1 MIDVVQRTKGL
12 LKELVENGREALGR
26 LARLEERMA
35 RIESE
40 TTFRLDSIQA
50 QVAAAGAVR
59 ASVEHA
65 ARPREAVPFLDAAA
79 GPDVEQRLYALAGL
93 LRVRRA
99 STAGKARVGNAHDG
113 GYVMLDDWQGIA
125 GAISIGIGGDD
136 GWDAEVAG
144 RGIPV
149 AQFDHT
155 IAEPPRRL
163 PLLNW
168 QPLGVAAQDV
178 NTLRSLRSLIALAGL
193 PGAGDLV
200 LKMDAEGTEWEVLA
214 AGEDAAPLGRFRQI
228 VAEFHWFDRVG
239 DDAWYRTARTAL
251 AHILATH
258 ACVHVHANNHGGVA
272 MIRGV
277 AFPRVLELTFARR
290 DSYTFDDETAL
301 FPTALDAPCDP
312 RRPDIYLGAFRF
324 PEPTVSA

>member
-12 LKELVENGREALGR
+12 LRELVENGREALGR

-40 TTFRLDSIQA
+40 TAFRLDAIQA
-50 QVAAAGAVR
+50 QVAAAGTAQ
-59 ASVEHA
+59 ASPA
-65 ARPREAVPFLDAAA
+65 QAGQQREAVPFLDAGAA
-79 GPDVEQRLYALAGL
+79 PDMEQRLYALAGL
-93 LRVRRA
+93 LRIRRA
-99 STAGKARVGNAHDG
+99 GTAAKARVGNAHDG
-113 GYVMLDDWQGIA
+113 GYVMLDDWQGIV

-136 GWDAEVAG
+136 GWDSEVAA

-163 PLLNW
+163 PLLSW
-168 QPLGVAAQDV
+168 QPLGVAAHDV

-200 LKMDAEGTEWEVLA
+200 LKMDAEGAEWEILA
-214 AGEDAAPLGRFRQI
+214 AGESAAPLGRFRQI

-239 DDAWYRTARTAL
+239 HDAWYRTARAAL

-290 DSYTFDDETAL
+290 DAYAFEDETAL

-312 RRPDIYLGAFRF
+312 ARPDIYLGAFRF
-324 PEPTVSA
+324 PEPAIAT